1 MRSKAKSLDLEI
13 EFDGPVPDR
22 IFSDPTRL
30 RQILINLVDNAIN
43 FTEVGKVRTVA
54 RLLDADTDQPIMQ
67 FDVNDTGIG
76 MTDEQIGNLFQ
87 PFVQADSS
95 TARSSR

>member
-1 MRSKAKSLDLEI
+1 
-13 EFDGPVPDR
+13 
-22 IFSDPTRL
+22 
-30 RQILINLVDNAIN
+30 
-43 FTEVGKVRTVA
+43 
-54 RLLDADTDQPIMQ
+54 LLDADTDQPIMQ

-95 TARSSR
+95 TTRKFGGTGLGLTISKRLAEMPRGDIWPTARLVVEVPSPSRLRRVH